1 MATSRAAAMSV
12 RKSAA
17 CYGELDAGEKVKTK
31 MSADEARRIA
41 LAAQGFAEP
50 RPSARLD
57 RRHLR
62 RVIAQI
68 GLLQID
74 SVNVLVRS
82 HYLPLFSRLGAYA
95 PDILDRLWL
104 GPAADRELFEYWGH
118 MASLMPVVMHPL
130 LRWRMAAMAAN
141 H

>member
-1 MATSRAAAMSV
+1 
-12 RKSAA
+12 
-17 CYGELDAGEKVKTK
+17 LKTK
-31 MSADEARRIA
+31 LSADEARRIA
-41 LAAQGFAEP
+41 LAAQAFANP
-50 RPSARLD
+50 RPTARPD

-68 GLLQID
+68 GVLQID

-104 GPAADRELFEYWGH
+104 GPAADRELF
-118 MASLMPVVMHPL
+118 
-130 LRWRMAAMAAN
+130 
-141 H
+141 

>member
-1 MATSRAAAMSV
+1 MGNVRAKI
-12 RKSAA
+12 RG
-17 CYGELDAGEKVKTK
+17 GENMRTK
-31 MSADEARRIA
+31 LSADEARRIA
-41 LAAQGFAEP
+41 LAAQGFANP

-82 HYLPLFSRLGAYA
+82 HYMPLFSRLGAYA
-95 PDILDRLWL
+95 PEMLDASWL
-104 GPAADRELFEYWGH
+104 GAPGNREVFRYLGP
-118 MASLMPVVMHPL
+118 MA
-130 LRWRMAAMAAN
+130 
-141 H
+141 

>member
-1 MATSRAAAMSV
+1 MKTSMSV
-12 RKSAA
+12 
-17 CYGELDAGEKVKTK
+17 
-31 MSADEARRIA
+31 DEARRIA

-50 RPSARLD
+50 RPSVRLD

-82 HYLPLFSRLGAYA
+82 HYMPLFSRLGGYA
-95 PDILDRLWL
+95 PELLDASWL
-104 GPAADRELFEYWGH
+104 GAPAKRELFEYWGH
-118 MASLMPVVMHPL
+118 MASLDAVRNASAVS
-130 LRWRMAAMAAN
+130 MADGAGG
-141 H
+141 

>member
-1 MATSRAAAMSV
+1 MSV

-62 RVIAQI
+62 RVIAQ
-68 GLLQID
+68 
-74 SVNVLVRS
+74 STEKNKEKE
-82 HYLPLFSRLGAYA
+82 
-95 PDILDRLWL
+95 
-104 GPAADRELFEYWGH
+104 RESEK
-118 MASLMPVVMHPL
+118 SE
-130 LRWRMAAMAAN
+130 
-141 H
+141 